1 MKSGAVRTSL
11 DLALDLQAFQR
22 RLNQQ
27 QEEIN
32 RLKELKR
39 RLEESKL
46 KGNFFLFKIKFL
58 ESIRKYTMKLEF
70 FFNSGICNNM
80 VG

>member
-1 MKSGAVRTSL
+1 MKTSAVRTSL
-11 DLALDLQAFQR
+11 DLALDLQAFHR

-39 RLEESKL
+39 RLEESKS
-46 KGNFFLFKIKFL
+46 KGA
-58 ESIRKYTMKLEF
+58 
-70 FFNSGICNNM
+70 
-80 VG
+80 